1 MNNLNFLKKSELL
14 NIIAQE
20 LAYVAPVSWK
30 RIVYYTERL
39 PDLEIGLR
47 NASIGKCWIGVEEK
61 LFDTS
66 NGPALSISVELDD
79 AIDELYKLSESMT
92 DQWCGLGI
100 IMTNDGKFT
109 TNFYY
114 DTTPLIHNI
123 FGEYTQRLE
132 ILTKIR

>member
-47 NASIGKCWIGVEEK
+47 NASISKCWVGVEEK

-79 AIDELYKLSESMT
+79 AIDELYKLSESMIYAELSG
-92 DQWCGLGI
+92 DFPLGDSRQP
-100 IMTNDGKFT
+100 TYKSLRPFD
-109 TNFYY
+109 
-114 DTTPLIHNI
+114 LVS
-123 FGEYTQRLE
+123 
-132 ILTKIR
+132 

>member
-47 NASIGKCWIGVEEK
+47 NASISKCWVGVEEK
-61 LFDTS
+61 LFVVKTFLCLLLQAYQVFLS
-66 NGPALSISVELDD
+66 SGPLRLKEYLSGFRVE
-79 AIDELYKLSESMT
+79 
-92 DQWCGLGI
+92 Q
-100 IMTNDGKFT
+100 
-109 TNFYY
+109 
-114 DTTPLIHNI
+114 
-123 FGEYTQRLE
+123 
-132 ILTKIR
+132 